1 MNFFDIILRIVT
13 RAGFTTK
20 ASGDANNLTPTEV
33 DNNFLAIVDE
43 VQGRD
48 IAGAFATWSAGTVEA
63 GEVRIYDS
71 KLWLAL
77 TTNSATPSEGT
88 DWTQINLGTLG
99 HAQNTDTYL
108 DRFGT
113 NEVTAAQIKSVV
125 DNVGNEFYF
134 DVTIPSADVLTLN
147 TTPIELVPAQGAN
160 KIIVPTTIL
169 AEMDYNTTPYAT
181 NGNLVIKSGGG
192 WFVAAA
198 EDTQFLFGTVSRI
211 VNIMVIENDKSAT
224 TVQYVANQPLT
235 VEVLTGNPTAGDSN
249 IRIFGYY
256 KVIDIS

>member
-63 GEVRIYDS
+63 GMVKIYDS

-113 NEVTAAQIKSVV
+113 NEVTAAQIKSGIRPYKVFTSLV
-125 DNVGNEFYF
+125 SQAETGAPTMTILENTLSGTPVFSYDDVGEYE
-134 DVTIPSADVLTLN
+134 LTLAGEFVN
-147 TTPIELVPAQGAN
+147 N
-160 KIIVPTTIL
+160 KTAIFTSVLIN
-169 AEMDYNTTPYAT
+169 D
-181 NGNLVIKSGGG
+181 NLFRTYTAVR
-192 WFVAAA
+192 
-198 EDTQFLFGTVSRI
+198 VS
-211 VNIMVIENDKSAT
+211 NDVIEVKSYNAGT
-224 TVQYVANQPLT
+224 LANTML
-235 VEVLTGNPTAGDSN
+235 SN
-249 IRIFGYY
+249 SILEIRIYP
-256 KVIDIS
+256 

>member
-113 NEVTAAQIKSVV
+113 NEVTAAQIKSVI
-125 DNVGNEFYF
+125 DNVGNEFSF
-134 DVTIPSADVLTLN
+134 DVTIPAADVLTGN
-147 TTPIELVPAQGAN
+147 TTPIDLVTAQGAN
-160 KIIVPTTIL
+160 KIIIL
-169 AEMDYNTTPYAT
+169 TSYQLYLIYNTIQYAT
-181 NGNLVIKSGGG
+181 NGDLQILLGTLVL
-192 WFVAAA
+192 
-198 EDTQFLFGTVSRI
+198 DTTPDTFLFSA
-211 VNIMVIENDKSAT
+211 VNKFKFEQNFDAT
-224 TVQYVANQPLT
+224 DDLSEFVNQPLRLQ
-235 VEVLTGNPTAGDSN
+235 VDTGNPTAGDSD
-249 IRIFGYY
+249 IRIFGTY